1 MPSAARNDRFGSEAD
16 PHFQVGCAKFKLAS
30 PYLDYKGLT
39 VEVTARMKQIGEGGN
54 SIVLTD
60 GHLAYKRLKPGISE
74 EGNSRFRRE
83 AALLIALRDRAD
95 LNVVPAREIR
105 EVEGNLEIVMDLFSG
120 NVEKVLD
127 RYRGQ
132 PRQAAKALDPI
143 VRTLAELARLPQAIH
158 HRDIKPSN
166 LLYRGTEAGL
176 WLADFGCA
184 FIAGDERLTPDRRAM
199 GAWAYRP
206 PEYSNGRVEAVD
218 EKGDVF
224 SLGKVLWALIYGEK
238 GFVFPGPVWFTPEY
252 DLGVAFP
259 GVASIHHAMLVIS
272 QACAIDPVRR
282 PTLDQLGESL
292 RHLASTEA
300 APDAETRVDM
310 LRAQAL
316 VEAEH
321 SQQRAAAAAFVRAVH
336 GDLHAAIAVLHAR
349 VPEFAFWTQWRTE
362 ALGTA
367 QSADALVLQVAE
379 QLSDAPVVNARFRG
393 RYLTTRFY
401 PSTTTQPAS
410 FRASVGRDDE
420 PGHESTLT
428 VTNGPAGTGYA
439 SRNAEPLSADGPY
452 GAGVL
457 QRFLDI
463 ATQRIYQLG

>member
-1 MPSAARNDRFGSEAD
+1 MEG
-16 PHFQVGCAKFKLAS
+16 
-30 PYLDYKGLT
+30 
-39 VEVTARMKQIGEGGN
+39 TARKKQIGEGGN
-54 SIVLTD
+54 SVVLTD
-60 GHLAYKRLKPGISE
+60 GELAYKRLKPGISE
-74 EGNSRFRRE
+74 EGAARFRRE
-83 AALLIALRDRAD
+83 ASLLMALRSRAD
-95 LNVVPAREIR
+95 LNIVPARAIQ
-105 EVEGNLEIVMDLFSG
+105 EVDGNLEIVMDLFSG

-132 PRQAAKALDPI
+132 PRQAAIALGPI

-166 LLYRGTEAGL
+166 LLYRGTEAEL

-238 GFVFPGPVWFTPEY
+238 GVVFPGPVWFAPEY
-252 DLGVAFP
+252 DLGRAFP
-259 GVASIHHAMLVIS
+259 GVAGIQHAMLVIS

-292 RHLASTEA
+292 RHLAGADA
-300 APDAETRVDM
+300 APDTEVRVDM

-321 SQQRAAAAAFVRAVH
+321 AQRRAATAAFVRAVH
-336 GDLHAAIAVLHAR
+336 GDLHAAIAALHAR
-349 VPEFAFWTQWRTE
+349 EPAFAFWTEWRTE
-362 ALGTA
+362 AVGSH

-379 QLSDAPVVNARFRG
+379 QLSDAPVVNVRFRG
-393 RYLTTRFY
+393 RYLRTRFY

-410 FRASVGRDDE
+410 FQASVGRDDE
-420 PGHESTLT
+420 SGHESTLT
-428 VTNGPAGTGYA
+428 VTNGSVGTRYA
-439 SRNAEPLSADGPY
+439 ALNADPLPADGPY

-463 ATQRIYQLG
+463 ATQRIYQLD